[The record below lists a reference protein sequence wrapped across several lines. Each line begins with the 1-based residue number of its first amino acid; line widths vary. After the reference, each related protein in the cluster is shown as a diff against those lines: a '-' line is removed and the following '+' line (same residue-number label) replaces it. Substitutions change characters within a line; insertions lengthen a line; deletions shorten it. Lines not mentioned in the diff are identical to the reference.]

1 MRGIS
6 KIHGATNQEAPSKPR
21 PRIKLRVTRLLSVAK
36 DKIRRYTVDA
46 FRNAK
51 DIMLTNKRIS
61 NLETKLKKAIED
73 PRESKID
80 YALEAFRKSEAD
92 HTKSINKKLF
102 FLIFLWLLDKLVI
115 LAFFS
120 MFKS

>member
-6 KIHGATNQEAPSKPR
+6 TVHGATNQEAPSKPR
-21 PRIKLRVTRLLSVAK
+21 PKIKLRVIRILSAIK

-46 FRNAK
+46 FRNSK
-51 DIMLTNKRIS
+51 DIMLANKRI
-61 NLETKLKKAIED
+61 NTLEARLKVAIED
-73 PRESKID
+73 PRESRID